1 VQQVAPSERLALDH
15 APRRGERLR
24 VSVSELDSDGVGVAV
39 VPVALGP
46 DRHARTFYVEV
57 AGAVPGD
64 ELVVEVLKYRKNHVS
79 ARPLDWVERSRLRV
93 DPRCPHFGPREAHT
107 PGCGGCR
114 LSFYDYPEQLR
125 WKADFAR
132 RAVEAEGLRE
142 LVWRDPLVAPA
153 PWYYRNKMELSF
165 GRDDTGRLA
174 LGMHPRGYRHEVL
187 ALAECFLQTP
197 LLAPL
202 SRAVAE
208 WAAALGLEPYDGR
221 TEAGFLRTLTVR
233 EGVRTGQRLVELTTD
248 DAEEVVTTS
257 GPRPVDDVVRS
268 FEELVI
274 SWFHARSE
282 ALSSLYWTRHRARR
296 GERTRLIETLRWG
309 APHLEEQLVLGD
321 DHRLRFQ
328 IHPRAFFQTNTH
340 QAEALYREVIA
351 AASPQ
356 IAKPRRVLD
365 LYCGTGTIGL
375 ALARGAERVVGVEL
389 QPDAVQNARA
399 NAALNG
405 VENVEYHCGDVGE
418 VLPGVTGADPWDA
431 VVVDPPRAGLGPK
444 ARALVASL
452 DAARLV
458 YVSCNPLTLARDLRA
473 LRDADWRIAWI
484 RAVDMFP
491 QTTHVECVA
500 LLERGQ
506 A

>member
-1 VQQVAPSERLALDH
+1 MSADAPERIALDH

-24 VSVSELDSDGVGVAV
+24 VRVGTLDADGLGLAV
-39 VPVALGP
+39 LPVALGP

-79 ARPLDWVERSRLRV
+79 ARPLEWLDRSALRV
-93 DPRCPHFGPREAHT
+93 EPRCPHFGQRDDHT

-114 LSFYDYPEQLR
+114 LSFFDYAQQLR
-125 WKADFAR
+125 WKAEYAR
-132 RAVEAEGLRE
+132 AALTAEGLRE
-142 LVWRDPLVAPA
+142 LTWREPLGAPS

-165 GRDDTGRLA
+165 GRDDAGRLA

-187 ALAECFLQTP
+187 TLDACLLQTP

-202 SRAVAE
+202 SRDVAA
-208 WAAALGLEPYDGR
+208 WAEVLGLEPYDGR
-221 TEAGFLRTLTVR
+221 REAGFLRTLTVR

-248 DAEEVVTTS
+248 DADEVATAS
-257 GPRPVDDVVRS
+257 GPRPVDEVISAFD
-268 FEELVI
+268 ELVI
-274 SWFHARSE
+274 SWFRDRGE

-309 APHLEEQLVLGD
+309 APHLEEELVLGD
-321 DHRLRFQ
+321 GHTLRFQ
-328 IHPRAFFQTNTH
+328 IHPRAFFQTNTR
-340 QAEALYREVIA
+340 QAESLYREVIEA
-351 AASPQ
+351 VSRPGVT
-356 IAKPRRVLD
+356 PRRLLD

-375 ALARGAERVVGVEL
+375 ALARSAEHVVGIEL
-389 QPDAVQNARA
+389 QPDAVENARA

-405 VENVEYHCGDVGE
+405 VANVTYHCGDVAE
-418 VLPGVTGADPWDA
+418 VLPEVTGADPWDA

-444 ARALVASL
+444 ARALVGAL
-452 DAARLV
+452 PAERLV
-458 YVSCNPLTLARDLRA
+458 YVSCNPLTLARDLRS
-473 LRDADWRIAWI
+473 LRDAAWHIAWV

-500 LLERGQ
+500 LLERGRT
-506 A
+506 